1 MTGVISNDALNNQQ
15 QKIIETLRRLNTPRL
30 GQDFEDLAASFRASN
45 RGGNFDETMRGLKD
59 TRAKKQIEAELAI
72 YAQMQDMA
80 ARGDREVKSV
90 DTAIKEF
97 TRDPREYMSILMD
110 INNDSEPVNSRNAN
124 VKVMQ
129 HASKRGFVP
138 LDVQKARLIL
148 DKTRSDMAATARG
161 DNDPASLREWRAYNA
176 MPQEQKNE
184 YLRMKRSSGAE
195 ELDKTLGRQAGK
207 RYDELDLKAT
217 EAETLLQNT
226 EVARSA
232 LSQARLTGPVY
243 GRIGR
248 AASDPAYVNWQ
259 GAKNGLTLLAKS
271 IYGMPNANF
280 SDADRNFLDEITGG
294 RFPTKE
300 AAEKT
305 IDRLELLARK
315 AVVSARKKQ
324 QDLLSRKTYNVDV
337 PVDIPTMPNQTVP
350 QPTTKT
356 NAVNWQEFFK

>member
-1 MTGVISNDALNNQQ
+1 M
-15 QKIIETLRRLNTPRL
+15 K
-30 GQDFEDLAASFRASN
+30 
-45 RGGNFDETMRGLKD
+45 
-59 TRAKKQIEAELAI
+59 
-72 YAQMQDMA
+72 DMA
-80 ARGDREVKSV
+80 ARGDLEAKSV
-90 DTAIKEF
+90 DSAISEI
-97 TRDPREYMSILMD
+97 TGNDPKAYMSILAD
-110 INNDSEPVNSRNAN
+110 IHNDPEPVNSKNARQ
-124 VKVMQ
+124 KVM
-129 HASKRGFVP
+129 HYANKRGYVP
-138 LDVQKARLIL
+138 LDVQKDRLVL
-148 DKTRSDMAATARG
+148 DKTRADMTATARG
-161 DNDPASLREWRAYNA
+161 DNDPAAIREWRQYNQLT
-176 MPQEQKNE
+176 PEQKVE
-184 YLRMKRSSGAE
+184 YLRVKRGGGAE
-195 ELDKTLGRQAGK
+195 ELDKTLGKEAGK
-207 RYDELDLKAT
+207 RYGELDTKAT

-248 AASDPAYVNWQ
+248 SASDPAYVNWQ

-350 QPTTKT
+350 QPSTKT